1 MKYVCFLLLQKQRKN
16 HKLVTLFKTLKTTK
30 KQTHNVT
37 SSFIDLVFIFITVT
51 VKDGVEIEI
60 ADRNGKTPLML
71 AHGRKHEEV
80 CDYLQRQLK
89 KKKSILPK
97 IDF

>member
-30 KQTHNVT
+30 NKHNVT